1 MNVFRFR
8 SGSSA
13 ANSTKSATP
22 SVDYGPITHEPL
34 LTPPKE
40 YEPILNPALDDGQK
54 KNIAALLAYMDT
66 IILPKNDP
74 YYPNE
79 RGFLSEATA
88 HRYMRARKWDF
99 DVQHNKGKY
108 RNVNLLVTICS
119 SRRLGTCWKIQLNGE
134 ENTSQMNWTRKWFVS
149 R

>member
-22 SVDYGPITHEPL
+22 SVDYGPITHEPI
-34 LTPPKE
+34 LTQPAQ
-40 YEPILNPALDDGQK
+40 YEPVMNPALDDEQK
-54 KNIAALLAYMDT
+54 KKIVDLLAYMDT
-66 IILPKNDP
+66 IILPKDDP

-79 RGFLSEATA
+79 RGFLSEGTA

-99 DVQHNKGKY
+99 EVSTEKERGRIRQLSLY
-108 RNVNLLVTICS
+108 LVMVPSLC
-119 SRRLGTCWKIQLNGE
+119 RQPKPCWRTLSNGE
-134 ENTSQMNWTRKWFVS
+134 ENSNQMNWMKK
-149 R
+149 